1 MGARGFFF
9 VWVLLIIAFQSV
21 LLSAILTR
29 TTSEQWAA
37 RRFTDHEQAFQ
48 LAEAGIDDALRV
60 LQMSSLNWNEELVGA
75 DGIPA
80 TADDGILPFGLT
92 VTLATGSYTVKI
104 SDNDD
109 ERAPNPNDPAVD
121 VDGVIRIDSVGT
133 TPWHQRAVAVS
144 LWALFNHAIA
154 AQVDILLRQASALGN
169 IHANQNIEVRQT
181 SELFGSSQAT
191 AAGSFVIPAG
201 ETLIHS
207 SGDLIGGDPT
217 ITFFRPDETALRNAV
232 TRWDAAN
239 WKGTIALANN
249 DVIGYE
255 RQLGNPPNSPQ
266 TVSLPA
272 SDRATIVMFD
282 GNSIRFRQRLGT
294 FSAGDVCQ
302 VPVIL
307 SIIALGGGSIA
318 FEQPVC
324 LRGLI
329 WAEGNITVAQE
340 STITGAVVSA
350 AGSIDVKQS
359 SSITFSRTA
368 IDASLLPG
376 FSGSTVLIW
385 QEL

>member
-1 MGARGFFF
+1 MGSRQYGGWKTAGLISGGFFLI
-9 VWVLLIIAFQSV
+9 WALLCIT
-21 LLSAILTR
+21 LLSAQLAVILTR
-29 TTSEQWAA
+29 TTTEQWAA
-37 RRFTDHEQAFQ
+37 RRFADHEQTFQ
-48 LAEAGIDDALRV
+48 LAEAGVDDALRV
-60 LQMSSLNWNEELVGA
+60 LQTSSLSWNEELVGA
-75 DGIPA
+75 DGIPG

-92 VTLATGSYTVKI
+92 VPLAPGSYTVKI

-109 ERAPNPNDPAVD
+109 EPAPTPNDPAVD

-191 AAGSFVIPAG
+191 AAGSFIIPAG

-217 ITFFRPDETALRNAV
+217 ITFFRPDEAALRNAV

-239 WKGTIALANN
+239 WKGTIVLVNN

-255 RQLGNPPNSPQ
+255 RELGNPPNAPQ
-266 TVSLPA
+266 TVSLAA

-282 GNSIRFRQRLGT
+282 GHSIRFRQRLGT
-294 FSAGDVCQ
+294 FSAEDVCQ
-302 VPVIL
+302 VPVNL
-307 SIIALGGGSIA
+307 SILALGGGSII
-318 FEQPVC
+318 FE
-324 LRGLI
+324 
-329 WAEGNITVAQE
+329 
-340 STITGAVVSA
+340 
-350 AGSIDVKQS
+350 
-359 SSITFSRTA
+359 
-368 IDASLLPG
+368 
-376 FSGSTVLIW
+376 
-385 QEL
+385 